1 MENPIPL
8 LSMFPNQPNQVLHE
22 YKKDLNL
29 TLKSCGMVF
38 RK

>member
-8 LSMFPNQPNQVLHE
+8 LSMFQNQPKQVLHE

-29 TLKSCGMVF
+29 TLKSCDMASH
-38 RK
+38 K

>member
-8 LSMFPNQPNQVLHE
+8 LSMFQNQPKQVLHE

-29 TLKSCGMVF
+29 TLKSCGTVF